1 MTEGFCAYAIS
12 TNISCTGPNVVNV
25 RSYFVA
31 DLHFE
36 IVRRN
41 APVEYLYESLQTWV
55 LLIHSYGLCKRHILT
70 CSAYKNKSLHKM
82 PPTQLC
88 FHRCGNT

>member
-1 MTEGFCAYAIS
+1 MTEGFCAYAKS
-12 TNISCTGPNVVNV
+12 TNISCTGPNVVIV

-36 IVRRN
+36 IVRRK
-41 APVEYLYESLQTWV
+41 YLYESLQSWV
-55 LLIHSYGLCKRHILT
+55 LLIHSYGLYRRHILT

-88 FHRCGNT
+88 FDRCGVT